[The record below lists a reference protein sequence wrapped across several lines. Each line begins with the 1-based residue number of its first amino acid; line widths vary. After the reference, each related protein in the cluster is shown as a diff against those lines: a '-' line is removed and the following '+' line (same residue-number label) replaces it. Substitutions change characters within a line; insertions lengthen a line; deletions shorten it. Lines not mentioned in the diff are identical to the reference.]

1 MLLGPLSDR
10 QGVGCVAGRNTVV
23 DVVGGFALLPAVY
36 NMLRVQL
43 LSSPVERPKTPP
55 ADHPV

>member
-10 QGVGCVAGRNTVV
+10 QGVDCVVGRNAVV
-23 DVVGGFALLPAVY
+23 DVAGGFALLPAVY
-36 NMLRVQL
+36 NMLRVQP
-43 LSSPVERPKTPP
+43 LSSPVERPNTSA

>member
-23 DVVGGFALLPAVY
+23 DVVGGFALLPAV
-36 NMLRVQL
+36 
-43 LSSPVERPKTPP
+43 
-55 ADHPV
+55 